1 MAFCIASGAKLSFA
15 SVYKL
20 ESISD
25 SYTGLDDCLRDDERS
40 EGFLKV
46 MMIFF
51 RSLKL
56 FRVKLIF
63 HGSISFFF

>member
-25 SYTGLDDCLRDDERS
+25 SYTGLDDCLRDDERRQS
-40 EGFLKV
+40 QIVKKF
-46 MMIFF
+46 IFF
-51 RSLKL
+51 
-56 FRVKLIF
+56 V
-63 HGSISFFF
+63 